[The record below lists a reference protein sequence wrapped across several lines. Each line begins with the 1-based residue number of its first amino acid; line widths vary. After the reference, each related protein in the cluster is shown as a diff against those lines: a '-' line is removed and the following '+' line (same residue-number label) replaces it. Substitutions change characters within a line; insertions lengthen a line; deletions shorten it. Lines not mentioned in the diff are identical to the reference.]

1 MTMTILL
8 LYALAFF
15 LILIAVI
22 VGLTQRQRPEL
33 PDALRER
40 LRSEIPGK
48 SDEQSEV
55 ADRDKLLNAPGE
67 GIAENWWLQFSGW
80 VERAGF
86 TPRAFLLR
94 SLLLDIV
101 ISSVLAVF
109 LQPVVGIVYFVA
121 LHPVVMAL
129 RLRLAI
135 QKRAAKTLLALPGF
149 LDAVV
154 RITRVGSSLT
164 SALQS
169 ATRDAEGPIRE
180 VFRQI
185 LRREQAGMPID
196 RAMLLMAKR
205 YHLPE
210 LAILATVLRLN
221 LRYGGR
227 TDIILERLADWLR
240 GRVSVQAELRALS
253 AETRFSALIMSI
265 LIPGLGVYI
274 TVMNSKPILT
284 MWETGL
290 GRALLILGGALI
302 LFGVFLIQRMSKI

>member
-1 MTMTILL
+1 MTILL
-8 LYALAFF
+8 LYSLAIL

-22 VGLTQRQRPEL
+22 IGLRQRQRPDL

-40 LRSEIPGK
+40 LHGEAPDRN
-48 SDEQSEV
+48 DEQSEAAEQGKV
-55 ADRDKLLNAPGE
+55 SNALGD
-67 GIAENWWLQFSGW
+67 GVAENWWLRFSGW

-86 TPRAFLLR
+86 TPRLFLLR

-101 ISSVLAVF
+101 ISILLATF
-109 LQPVVGIVYFVA
+109 LQPFVGIIYFFA
-121 LHPVVMAL
+121 FHPVVMVL
-129 RLRLAI
+129 RLRLAV
-135 QKRAAKTLLALPGF
+135 QKRAAAALLALPGF

-169 ATRDAEGPIRE
+169 ATREAEGPIRE
-180 VFRQI
+180 IFRQI

-240 GRVSVQAELRALS
+240 GRGSVQAELRALS

-284 MWETGL
+284 MWDTGM
-290 GRALLILGGALI
+290 GRVLLILGAGLI
-302 LFGVFLIQRMSKI
+302 LLGVFLIQRMSKL